1 MRDKRGL
8 RDRLRRFGAKL
19 SAKGASLT
27 LGLLLAGG
35 ASAEELIHA
44 TMHKMPYCTC
54 CEGHAEHLRA
64 NGFEVEIK
72 EVPDLTPI
80 RRAEGVPTE
89 LEGCHTILI
98 DGLIVEGHVS
108 AGTIKRFLNERPM
121 GVDGIVMK
129 GMPAGVPGMPG
140 PKEGPIN
147 ILTFGEG
154 EPTVFA
160 VE

>member
-1 MRDKRGL
+1 MSGQFV
-8 RDRLRRFGAKL
+8 RRFGAKL

-72 EVPDLTPI
+72 EVADLTPI
-80 RRAEGVPTE
+80 RQAGGVPADM
-89 LEGCHTILI
+89 EGCHTIVI
-98 DGLIVEGHVS
+98 DGLVVEGHVS
-108 AGTIKRFLNERPM
+108 AGTIKRFLSERPA
-121 GVDGIVMK
+121 GVVGIAMK
-129 GMPAGVPGMPG
+129 GMPTGVPGMPG
-140 PKEGPIN
+140 PKEFPIDV
-147 ILTFGEG
+147 LAFGEG